1 MKTYKKWGMVFGII
15 SLILGIISLVNVLM
29 FFVMGLVTSNLPSE
43 TAGMI
48 MMYTLFYIVVT
59 SVLGI
64 ICGIIGIVGWT
75 KKSVS
80 VTGLVL
86 SVLVFIPAV
95 IFLSLFVLYK

>member
-29 FFVMGLVTSNLPSE
+29 FFVMGFLTRNLPSG

-80 VTGLVL
+80 VAGLVL
-86 SVLVFIPAV
+86 SVLVFIPSV

>member
-29 FFVMGLVTSNLPSE
+29 FFVMGFLTRNLPSE

-48 MMYTLFYIVVT
+48 MIYTLFYIVVT

-80 VTGLVL
+80 VIGLVL
-86 SVLVFIPAV
+86 SVLVFIPSV